1 MKYVDKFRISNVIEK
16 QYDPQFTDVDQLRF
30 EKRVREKV
38 AIRNLS
44 YPTNLNHEEWDFYY
58 SHGNYYVD
66 KSTFYSELS
75 YVSFN
80 AVTNLHSKKEKKIN
94 LTIWT
99 YGAVTVF
106 FNGEKVANDDIPVY
120 KPIKKHC
127 FVVNAKKGDNELL
140 ILFQNLG
147 VRDTRN
153 LFGISY
159 EEDEDIEFH
168 VFGNKEDEIIA
179 TFLDNVVLEDH
190 KLILPSKRDD
200 IQLGFDMASPDYGKV
215 KYRYSWEKLHPCTKV
230 DIPKG
235 NPYILLKINNLSR
248 RFEIASEVIP
258 IYSSI
263 KDKDGNYKRMLG
275 VIADAEGLSRGDK
288 FGFYIQNILARK
300 ALGIEGKRDE
310 EYFYETLNQIERR
323 FDCSDFLI
331 SGVIRYLKNY
341 EISPT
346 LSMRI
351 KEVLLNYRYWMTM
364 EGSDAMCFWS
374 ENHSLL
380 FYSCAMLVGQMY
392 PDDYFPRAKM
402 TGKELSEFGRRLT
415 KEWMDDLEEYGFEE
429 FLSTVYMNV
438 TFACLLNIIDYAD
451 EEISKRA
458 KNITDLMLREL
469 ALHTFKGCIIAPMG
483 RVYRGVINPFKQ
495 GAQALMNLANPENP
509 TSFGE
514 GWLSYYAT
522 SSYQLPSDLIELMNN
537 SQDKEYSTGDALIK
551 LYKKDDYILTSVQS
565 PRNDNFVRWHN
576 VTLDKNPEKYLNT
589 HLYTKSFNERFHG
602 TTYFEPGTFGY
613 QQHMWSVALS
623 GEALVFAN
631 CPGASSDSSSMR
643 PGYWYGNG
651 IMPAVRQD
659 GNMLASIFVL
669 NDDYPIDF
677 THLYL
682 PECKFEKVEKY
693 ENWIF
698 LTLGEGKIAIWCNT
712 KLSPYSDHLANCE
725 LRAYSQ
731 KSAYFVLACGREIDE
746 KSFKENAIKLNPNF
760 IEDKNILFVDG
771 KEFISFTPSNDK
783 TQYI

>member
-1 MKYVDKFRISNVIEK
+1 MKYVDRFRISKIIENL
-16 QYDPQFTDVDQLRF
+16 YDPQLTDIDQLRF
-30 EKRVREKV
+30 EKKVREKV
-38 AIRNLS
+38 ATRDIK
-44 YPTNLNHEEWDFYY
+44 YPTNLNHEKWDFYY
-58 SHGNYYVD
+58 SYGNYYVD
-66 KSTFYSELS
+66 KSTFYSELT

-80 AVTNLHSKKEKKIN
+80 AVTNLHSEKEKQVN

-106 FNGEKVANDDIPVY
+106 FNGKKVAEDDIPVY
-120 KPIKKHC
+120 KPIKKK
-127 FVVNAKKGDNELL
+127 FFSVNAKKGDNELL
-140 ILFQNLG
+140 IMFQNLG

-153 LFGISY
+153 LFGLSY
-159 EEDEDIEFH
+159 DEDEDITFH
-168 VFGNKEDEIIA
+168 VFGNKEDEEIA
-179 TFLDNVVLEDH
+179 CFLDNVTLSDH
-190 KLILPSKRDD
+190 ILSLPYQRDD
-200 IQLGFDMASPDYGKV
+200 IYLGFDMASPDYGKV
-215 KYRYSWEKLHPCTKV
+215 KYRYSWEKMSPCNKI

-235 NPYILLKINNLSR
+235 NPYILLKIKNLSR
-248 RFEIASEVIP
+248 RFEIASEVVP
-258 IYSSI
+258 VYSSI
-263 KDKDGNYKRMLG
+263 KDWNGNYKRMLK

-300 ALGIEGKRDE
+300 ALGIVNIRDE

-341 EISPT
+341 EVSPA
-346 LSMRI
+346 LSKRI

-380 FYSCAMLVGQMY
+380 FYSCAMLVGKMY
-392 PDDYFPRAKM
+392 PDDYFSRAKM
-402 TGKELSEFGRRLT
+402 TGRELSEFGRRLT

-458 KNITDLMLREL
+458 IKITDLMLREL
-469 ALHTFKGCIIAPMG
+469 ALHTFNGSIIAPMG

-522 SSYQLPSDLIELMNN
+522 SSYKFPSDLIHLMKD
-537 SQDKEYSTGDALIK
+537 SQNKEYSTGDALIRIQK
-551 LYKKDDYILTSVQS
+551 TNDYILTSVQS
-565 PRNDNFVRWHN
+565 PRMDNFVRWHN
-576 VTLDKNPEKYLNT
+576 VTLDENPQKYLNT

-651 IMPAVRQD
+651 IMPAVRQE

-682 PECKFEKVEKY
+682 PECKFDKVEKQG
-693 ENWIF
+693 NWIF
-698 LTLGEGKIAIWCNT
+698 LTLGEGKIAIWCNV

-731 KSAYFVLACGREIDE
+731 KSAYFVLTGGKEITE
-746 KSFKENAIKLNPNF
+746 ENFKEKAIKLSPIFDNENN
-760 IEDKNILFVDG
+760 KLFVDN